1 MSSPLPAHA
10 VASAFKLSAADR
22 YTLFLSE
29 VTAHAQV
36 WTLKGADG
44 FVAFKDDD
52 GHECFPFWPAAE
64 FATALVDRDWA
75 DCRAEPLALE
85 IFKERWLKGMARDQR
100 QVAVFPAPDG
110 TSIVLEPLTVLEDLI
125 EEAQQ

>member
-29 VTAHAQV
+29 VTAYAQV

-52 GHECFPFWPAAE
+52 GHECFPFSRVRNLPPRWQI
-64 FATALVDRDWA
+64 
-75 DCRAEPLALE
+75 E
-85 IFKERWLKGMARDQR
+85 IGRIVAPNRWRWRYLRNAG
-100 QVAVFPAPDG
+100 
-110 TSIVLEPLTVLEDLI
+110 
-125 EEAQQ
+125 